1 MKKSSMPVEK
11 NEEDEKWLLPFVA
24 GTNKKL
30 KKTHLRLTLSVI
42 RLIRDVSSAG

>member
-1 MKKSSMPVEK
+1 MIAA
-11 NEEDEKWLLPFVA
+11 VA